1 MRGVALLALSAF
13 LATGSG
19 CFGYNPSAKK
29 WAYVGNSVLIA
40 GGGAAIASDFL
51 IEDEGTSNVPM
62 MTTGTDYDPPFSGA
76 ILAGSMLV
84 TAGLIGIIINATR
97 PTVKTSR

>member
-1 MRGVALLALSAF
+1 MRGVALLALSA
-13 LATGSG
+13 LLSG
-19 CFGYNPSAKK
+19 CFGYNSSAKK

-51 IEDEGTSNVPM
+51 IKDDSTSM
-62 MTTGTDYDPPFSGA
+62 TMTTDKPYEPPFSGA

-84 TAGLIGIIINATR
+84 TAGILGIIINATR

>member
-1 MRGVALLALSAF
+1 MRGVALLALSAL
-13 LATGSG
+13 LATSSG
-19 CFGYNPSAKK
+19 CFGYNSSAKN

-40 GGGAAIASDFL
+40 GGGAAIASDFVFKA
-51 IEDEGTSNVPM
+51 DASS
-62 MTTGTDYDPPFSGA
+62 MTAMATDDPYKPPISGA

-84 TAGLIGIIINATR
+84 TAGLLGIIINATR

>member
-1 MRGVALLALSAF
+1 MALLALSAL
-13 LATGSG
+13 LATSSG
-19 CFGYNPSAKK
+19 CFGYNSSAKK
-29 WAYVGNSVLIA
+29 WAYVGDSVLIA

-51 IEDEGTSNVPM
+51 IKDDSTS
-62 MTTGTDYDPPFSGA
+62 MTTDKPYEPPFSGA

-84 TAGLIGIIINATR
+84 TAGILGIIINATR

>member
-1 MRGVALLALSAF
+1 MALLALSAL
-13 LATGSG
+13 LATSSG
-19 CFGYNPSAKK
+19 CFGYNSSAKK

-51 IEDEGTSNVPM
+51 IKDDAASM
-62 MTTGTDYDPPFSGA
+62 MTTTDKPYEAPFSGA

-84 TAGLIGIIINATR
+84 TAGILGIIINATR

>member
-1 MRGVALLALSAF
+1 MRGVALLALSAL
-13 LATGSG
+13 LATG

-29 WAYVGNSVLIA
+29 WAYAGNSVLIA

-51 IEDEGTSNVPM
+51 IKDESSM
-62 MTTGTDYDPPFSGA
+62 MTTTDKPYEPPFSGA

>member
-1 MRGVALLALSAF
+1 MRGVALLALSA
-13 LATGSG
+13 LLSG
-19 CFGYNPSAKK
+19 CFGYNSSAKK
-29 WAYVGNSVLIA
+29 WAYVGDSVLIA

-51 IEDEGTSNVPM
+51 IKDDSTS
-62 MTTGTDYDPPFSGA
+62 MTLATDKPYDPPFSGA

-84 TAGLIGIIINATR
+84 TAGIIGIIINATR